1 MPFRTHKFRFN
12 TAEMAQE
19 RLNNDEFLARLTSL
33 LNSTHAKSSGSI
45 YLTQKP
51 LLSTSDA
58 ATTSQNAPQ
67 ILIRAT
73 NGIGKPKKS
82 TTPTSKTSKSKSTPA
97 SSAKPKI
104 KFATLVDVTE
114 LEGFYAR
121 YAEVCKKGMEGL
133 RKRDK
138 KKAKE
143 RAKAKKKGK
152 AGS

>member
-1 MPFRTHKFRFN
+1 LQFLT
-12 TAEMAQE
+12 
-19 RLNNDEFLARLTSL
+19 RLSTLLA
-33 LNSTHAKSSGSI
+33 STHAQSHGSI

-51 LLSTSDA
+51 LPPPESASP
-58 ATTSQNAPQ
+58 TSQQSQ

-73 NGIGKPKKS
+73 NGVGNPKKTS
-82 TTPTSKTSKSKSTPA
+82 TTTTKKSKSTSKEPNT
-97 SSAKPKI
+97 KTKI
-104 KFATLVDVTE
+104 KFATVVDVSE

-152 AGS
+152 GGAGAGGVS

>member
-1 MPFRTHKFRFN
+1 
-12 TAEMAQE
+12 MAQE
-19 RLNNDEFLARLTSL
+19 RLNNNDFFARLTSL
-33 LNSTHAKSSGSI
+33 LTSTHAQSHGSI

-51 LLSTSDA
+51 LPPSPSPSDA
-58 ATTSQNAPQ
+58 APSSQSPPQ
-67 ILIRAT
+67 ILVRAT
-73 NGIGKPKKS
+73 NGVGKPKKS
-82 TTPTSKTSKSKSTPA
+82 SPAASKVSKAKST
-97 SSAKPKI
+97 SAGTRSKI
-104 KFATLVDVTE
+104 KFATVVEVAE

-152 AGS
+152 AGP